1 MESLCSRV
9 NADLRSLTGWL
20 NANKISL
27 NTKKTEFVLFRPKS
41 KYLHYIPHL
50 KLTGKR
56 IYPSSNIKYLG
67 VYLDEHL
74 NWKSQINEIANKL
87 KRANGALSK
96 LRHYIPLKPLI
107 NIYHAIFASHMRYA
121 CQVWGLRDNS
131 VTHRILTLQKSA
143 LRLIT
148 FSKPRSPSS
157 PIFSELRILKFFDLV
172 EVMNILSVYQHLNSK
187 LPADLLVTLNF
198 SKMSHSFGTRGNS
211 LGLLN
216 LPIANTK
223 TYGLNSFTRLAIQQ
237 WNSLQRNFP
246 DLTLAETS
254 LYKLKSIIQK
264 AYLYT
269 YADSF

>member
-1 MESLCSRV
+1 
-9 NADLRSLTGWL
+9 
-20 NANKISL
+20 
-27 NTKKTEFVLFRPKS
+27 
-41 KYLHYIPHL
+41 LHYLPHI

-56 IYPSSNIKYLG
+56 IYPSSSIKYLG

-74 NWKSQINEIANKL
+74 NWKPQINEIANKL

-121 CQVWGLRDNS
+121 CQVWGLRDTS
-131 VTHRILTLQKSA
+131 VTHRILTLQKLA

-157 PIFSELRILKFFDLV
+157 PIFSELGILNFFDLV
-172 EVMNILSVYQHLNSK
+172 EVMNILSVHQHLNSK
-187 LPADLLVTLNF
+187 LPADLLLTLNF
-198 SKMSHSFGTRGNS
+198 NKMNHYFGTRGNS

-237 WNSLQRNFP
+237 WNNLQRSLP
-246 DLTLAETS
+246 DVSLAETS
-254 LYKLKSIIQK
+254 HHKLKSIIQK
-264 AYLYT
+264 AYLCTYT
-269 YADSF
+269 DST

>member
-1 MESLCSRV
+1 VETLCSRV
-9 NADLRSLTGWL
+9 NADLRSLTCWL
-20 NANKISL
+20 NVNKISL
-27 NTKKTEFVLFRPKS
+27 NAKKIEFVLFRPKS
-41 KYLHYIPHL
+41 KFLHYLPHL

-56 IYPSSNIKYLG
+56 IYPSSSIKYLG

-74 NWKSQINEIANKL
+74 NWKPQINEIANKL

-121 CQVWGLRDNS
+121 CQVWGLRDTS
-131 VTHRILTLQKSA
+131 VTHRILTLQKLA

-157 PIFSELRILKFFDLV
+157 PIFSELGILNFFDLV
-172 EVMNILSVYQHLNSK
+172 EVMNILSVHQHLNSK
-187 LPADLLVTLNF
+187 LPTDLLLSFSF
-198 SKMSHSFGTRGNS
+198 SKMSHSFGTRDIS

-223 TYGLNSFTRLAIQQ
+223 TYGLNSFTCLAIQQ
-237 WNSLQRNFP
+237 WNSLQRSFS
-246 DLTLAETS
+246 DITLAETS
-254 LYKLKSIIQK
+254 YYELKSIIQK
-264 AYLYT
+264 AYLCT
-269 YADSF
+269 YADSG